1 VFCSFRD
8 KAREKQRQKNLAS
21 KPPRK
26 ERLQEPIRAPKKE
39 RKETADK
46 RRLHQNREDEEE
58 MNREYRLLKKL
69 KKGTLSEQE
78 YDEEDMSLPDTE
90 SVEPSSNVS
99 EDSGNVDLNGQAS
112 NSKQS
117 KKIVHSNGRLQSKF
131 KNRSVARA
139 SKKRPS

>member
-1 VFCSFRD
+1 MDERSFRD

-78 YDEEDMSLPDTE
+78 YDEEVMLDTE
-90 SVEPSSNVS
+90 SAEPSSNVS
-99 EDSGNVDLNGQAS
+99 DNSGNVDLNGQAS